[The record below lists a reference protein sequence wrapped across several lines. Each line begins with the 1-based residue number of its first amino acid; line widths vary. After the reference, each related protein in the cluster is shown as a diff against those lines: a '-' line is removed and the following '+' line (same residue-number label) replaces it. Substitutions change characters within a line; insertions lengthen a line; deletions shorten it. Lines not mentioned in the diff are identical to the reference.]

1 MPTSITIPSREP
13 VRMDDVQRRVL
24 RTLLSMQRQSWEQ
37 GVASQAALDLGEW
50 DLAEAMA
57 RDSVTR
63 QNAQGKL
70 AEVDNAGIVNSGAVG
85 EVVAWASTRDSSLR
99 GAFDR
104 QLGWLLRDAPR
115 ASDGTLFHIEGTQE
129 MWVDS
134 VYMVVP
140 LLVLANEEQA
150 ALDQFHGH
158 HERLFDS
165 SSGLWGWRYDESSAT
180 LTHPE
185 HWGTGNGWVAA
196 GVARAIHLGLGDRDV
211 RRHGRTVIDAC
222 LALRSSDG
230 SFHNI
235 LDDDSTF
242 EENTVGMMLA
252 YALLCG
258 VSDGWLP
265 ASYGAV
271 GRSLTA
277 QARRLVD
284 ANGFVQRVCGAPHF
298 DHQGTSAEA
307 QSFFLLAT
315 AAEKHLDA

>member
-1 MPTSITIPSREP
+1 
-13 VRMDDVQRRVL
+13 MDDLQSRVL

-85 EVVAWASTRDSSLR
+85 EVVAWASVRDSALR
-99 GAFDR
+99 APFGR
-104 QLGWLLRDAPR
+104 QLAWLMRDAPR

-129 MWVDS
+129 IWVDS
-134 VYMVVP
+134 VYMLVP
-140 LLVLANEEQA
+140 LLVLANEEEA
-150 ALDQFHGH
+150 ALAQFHGH
-158 HERLFDS
+158 RERLFDPA
-165 SSGLWGWRYDESSAT
+165 SGLWGWRYDDAAAA
-180 LTHPE
+180 LVHPE
-185 HWGTGNGWVAA
+185 HWGTGNGWVVA
-196 GVARAIHLGLGDRDV
+196 GIARAIHLGLSALDIG
-211 RRHGRTVIDAC
+211 RHARVVIDAC
-222 LALRSSDG
+222 IELRSSSG

-235 LDDDSTF
+235 LDDETSF

-252 YALLCG
+252 YGILCG
-258 VSDGWLP
+258 VKDGWLP
-265 ASYGAV
+265 ASYADV
-271 GRSLTA
+271 GLSLTA
-277 QARRLVD
+277 HARTLVD
-284 ANGFVQRVCGAPHF
+284 GHGFVQRVCGAPRF

-315 AAEKHLDA
+315 AAQQRLDA